1 MNNTSPAAFTVDEIS
16 LMLQNDKPTLNGPVE
31 CNGCRRYGNAFVIMG
46 ACTNVIRRHLR
57 ETVQKASIDA
67 FVNQFL
73 DKCTEGD
80 YNELLLACTKYVTF
94 NL

>member
-1 MNNTSPAAFTVDEIS
+1 MNNTSPTAFTVDEIS
-16 LMLQNDKPTLNGPVE
+16 LMLQNDKPTLNGPVD
-31 CNGCRRYGNAFVIMG
+31 GNAFVIMG

-80 YNELLLACTKYVTF
+80 YDELLLACTKYVKF